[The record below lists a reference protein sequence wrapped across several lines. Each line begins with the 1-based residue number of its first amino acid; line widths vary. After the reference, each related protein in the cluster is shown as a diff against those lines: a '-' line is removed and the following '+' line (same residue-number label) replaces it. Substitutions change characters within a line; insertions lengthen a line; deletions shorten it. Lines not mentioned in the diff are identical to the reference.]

1 MILVEWGW
9 ESTNQ
14 ERISACRWAR
24 EKLTRRMQWANAFG
38 VYGAI
43 AGGGAAIGLL
53 LGGVLTEYA
62 SWRWCLLVNVPIA
75 LLAVA
80 GALKELKESKAGGNT
95 RYDIP
100 GAVTVTGGLIA
111 LVYAFT
117 QAAPVAAG
125 DPSRWT
131 DTATLGWFGL
141 ALV

>member
-14 ERISACRWAR
+14 EGISACRWAR
-24 EKLTRRMQWANAFG
+24 EKLTRRMQWAKAFG

-53 LGGVLTEYA
+53 LGGMLTEYA

-80 GALKELKESKAGGNT
+80 GALMVPGLLLASAGLLLLSRLT
-95 RYDIP
+95 RP
-100 GAVTVTGGLIA
+100 
-111 LVYAFT
+111 
-117 QAAPVAAG
+117 APTS
-125 DPSRWT
+125 PTYCRP
-131 DTATLGWFGL
+131 
-141 ALV
+141 